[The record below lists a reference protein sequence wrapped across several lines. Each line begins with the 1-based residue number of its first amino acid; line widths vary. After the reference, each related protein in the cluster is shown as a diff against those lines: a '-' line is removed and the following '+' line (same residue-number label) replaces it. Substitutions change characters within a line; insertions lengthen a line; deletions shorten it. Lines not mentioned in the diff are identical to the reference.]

1 MLLCPRAAERK
12 KKEKKKWKEK
22 EKVFLSDFSFSIS

>member
-1 MLLCPRAAERK
+1 LLCPRAAERK

>member
-12 KKEKKKWKEK
+12 KKRRKWKEK
-22 EKVFLSDFSFSIS
+22 EKVFLPDFPISIS